1 VAQLVAV
8 LKEVHYLQ
16 SREYEN
22 IPDRAVE
29 LYSRRDELRKYVINL
44 DLTVH
49 FYNKIRQT
57 VLEVEYP
64 LIENQLND
72 IDEKLL
78 QAENSLTWN
87 SEGTAAF
94 IALLYFAVSRPAT
107 LNRLHSIHVTSR
119 TKHLFLFLVLVLV
132 LTKSLESFK
141 TFLLI
146 FAINISIVVLVI
158 NTNNHLIMFSSCTV

>member
-1 VAQLVAV
+1 MLYTKCLKLFVSQLVAV

-16 SREYEN
+16 SRAYEN

-64 LIENQLND
+64 LVENQLNN

-87 SEGTAAF
+87 SEGT
-94 IALLYFAVSRPAT
+94 V
-107 LNRLHSIHVTSR
+107 VT
-119 TKHLFLFLVLVLV
+119 
-132 LTKSLESFK
+132 
-141 TFLLI
+141 
-146 FAINISIVVLVI
+146 
-158 NTNNHLIMFSSCTV
+158 